1 MGPVYRAR
9 AYNPAV
15 DGPKA
20 CLEEGFWAQGLK
32 VAGVDEAGRGAWAG
46 PIVVGAVVLPPGTYP
61 FRDSKLLSPRE
72 RERLAEKV
80 REAALAYALGVAEV
94 AEVDRLGVLKATL
107 LAAKRALR
115 QLSLAPEALVTD
127 YLRLSTSLPLLA
139 PPKADEQSPSVA
151 AASILAKVHRDR
163 IMAELDRLYPGYGFA
178 RHKGYGTPEHQEALL
193 ALGPS
198 PVHRRRFSPV
208 ARAPLRFPEAP

>member
-1 MGPVYRAR
+1 MAEGP
-9 AYNPAV
+9 
-15 DGPKA
+15 
-20 CLEEGFWAQGLK
+20 LEAPFWRKGLL
-32 VAGVDEAGRGAWAG
+32 VAGLDEAGRGAWAG
-46 PIVVGAVVLPPGTYP
+46 PIVVGVVVLPPGEYP
-61 FRDSKLLSPRE
+61 FRDSKLLSPRA

-80 REAALAYALGVAEV
+80 KEVALAFALGVAEA

-107 LAAKRALR
+107 LAAERAL
-115 QLSLAPEALVTD
+115 LSLPPAPGAPVPHHPPPPP
-127 YLRLSTSLPLLA
+127 LS
-139 PPKADEQSPSVA
+139 PPKADEKSPTVA

-198 PVHRRRFSPV
+198 PVHRKRFAPV
-208 ARAPLRFPEAP
+208 AQAPLRFPEAP